1 MIKSPNE
8 LSQFGEGEKMAQK
21 LLESSALST
30 FCGSMATMLSAGIQ
44 TDEAALML
52 SENRERS
59 HFQDVCHTMYEH
71 LVEGESFYSSMKA
84 TGAFPR
90 YAMDM
95 AATGERSGHLE
106 QVLRNLEIY
115 YDEED
120 RLFTKLRSSVGYPAA
135 LLVIMSVILAFTV
148 IVILPVFSDVYSN
161 MAGSLAGASFLSVGV
176 STTIGWVALIVM
188 VVCAVA
194 ALLLTFATRNESG
207 RERVMHLLERV
218 PMTKQAMYQLALSR
232 FTAALAT
239 LVSSGVNEEESMERA
254 IETVDHN
261 RLRPRLE
268 TAVASMVDL
277 DNPRSLT
284 QAIAEKNVFE
294 PLYARMLNVGMR
306 SGNTDE
312 TLVQLSNTFFDDAVV
327 QIDRALDNIE
337 PLIAAFLTIAVGA
350 TLVAVMLPLI
360 GIMGSIG

>member
-1 MIKSPNE
+1 
-8 LSQFGEGEKMAQK
+8 MANK

-59 HFQDVCHTMYEH
+59 HFQDVCNQMYRH
-71 LVEGESFYSSMKA
+71 IVEGESFPRAMEA

-90 YAMDM
+90 YAVDM

-106 QVLRNLEIY
+106 QVLRNLEMY

-120 RLFTKLRSSVGYPAA
+120 RLFAKLRNSVGYPAA
-135 LLVIMSVILAFTV
+135 LLCIMSVILAFTV
-148 IVILPVFSDVYSN
+148 AIILPVFSDVYAN
-161 MAGSLAGASFLSVGV
+161 MAGTLANGSFSSVGI
-176 STTIGWVALIVM
+176 STTIGWVSLVIT
-188 VVCAVA
+188 VVCAIV
-194 ALLLTFATRNESG
+194 ALLLTFATRTENG
-207 RERVMHLLERV
+207 RQRVMNLLGHIPQTR
-218 PMTKQAMYQLALSR
+218 QAMYQLALSR

-239 LVSSGVNEEESMERA
+239 LVSSGITEEEAMARA
-254 IETVDHN
+254 IETVDHE
-261 RLRPRLE
+261 RLKERLVKAAA
-268 TAVASMVDL
+268 TMTNL

-284 QAIAEKNVFE
+284 QAISENEIFE

-306 SGNTDE
+306 SGNTDK
-312 TLVQLSNTFFDDAVV
+312 TLSQLSSTFFDDAVL
-327 QIDRALDNIE
+327 QIDRALDSIE
-337 PLIAAFLTIAVGA
+337 PVFAAFLTVAIGT

-360 GIMGSIG
+360 GIMTSIG